1 MVQGLF
7 SIYMK
12 INQKLYGG
20 ILGTI
25 GFLLSPLS
33 WWNDL
38 FVNFPI
44 AYVCACAVNLLFKGA
59 FLGAFIVSYWLTNV
73 LGFVLLQKGLE
84 NTLKDDSEKKKYSW
98 KNFLRDA
105 LLSLVYTLLIVILVK
120 FGIIKP
126 VM

>member
-1 MVQGLF
+1 MN
-7 SIYMK
+7 K
-12 INQKLYGG
+12 KLYGG

-44 AYVCACAVNLLFKGA
+44 AYFCACAVNLIYKGA
-59 FLGAFIVSYWLTNV
+59 FLEAFIVSYWITNV
-73 LGFVLLQKGLE
+73 LGFILLQKGLE

-120 FGIIKP
+120 LGIIKP
-126 VM
+126 II